1 MTFSGLR
8 LEVAEGLA
16 RLTFTEA
23 ARGNPIDGPLCSA
36 LCEVAIQI
44 SENPDVR

>member
-16 RLTFTEA
+16 RLTATTD
-23 ARGNPIDGPLCSA
+23 ARNA
-36 LCEVAIQI
+36 LVAFA
-44 SENPDVR
+44 EKRKPVFKGR